1 MKLKLIKEYELNG
14 EVLPIDSII
23 EVEDES
29 VANELVASE
38 TAVMYTEEVEVEEQ
52 TEAIKSESKKLKTE
66 LAEMETKSLTNKEI
80 KNMNTLGKAI
90 KDAIETKAVTTYA
103 GTEATQPLGIVSMDV
118 GLAGA
123 CRKQPI
129 KGNLNIVYSNT
140 MATTGYAPVIDIV
153 GEATAAAT
161 TVPLT
166 QYSAIPAKWFATVAI
181 PNEYLD
187 DVVQME
193 AFVTTELSNK
203 ANLVVDNSILNG
215 AFSNNYGLKGVLQ
228 STDSVDTGSVVLSAI
243 TICNLHA
250 VVDSVLPECQAN
262 AMWVINPA
270 TWAQLKCNFLDADNL
285 NGQLI
290 TDGAQKTLLGYPV
303 KVSVT
308 VPAATPVVFG
318 DFSKYFIGVSR
329 EMQIEVD
336 RSAGFL
342 TDVTPV
348 KVSLR
353 LAGGPA
359 CSKKLYG
366 TADAPSTY
374 GAFGYLSA

>member
-1 MKLKLIKEYELNG
+1 MKLQLIKEYEYNG
-14 EVLPIDSII
+14 EVLPIGSII
-23 EVEDES
+23 EIEDET
-29 VANELVASE
+29 VANELITSEVAIL
-38 TAVMYTEEVEVEEQ
+38 YTEMIEVEEQ
-52 TEAIKSESKKLKTE
+52 TEAIKSEAKKLKE
-66 LAEMETKSLTNKEI
+66 LEIETKSLTDKEN
-80 KNMNTLGKAI
+80 KNMNMLGKAI
-90 KDAIETKAVTTYA
+90 KEAIETKAVTSYA

-129 KGNLNIVYSNT
+129 KGNLNIVYSGT
-140 MATTGYAPVIDIV
+140 MATSGFAPVIDIV

-161 TVPLT
+161 TAPLV

-187 DVVQME
+187 VVVQME
-193 AFVTTELSNK
+193 AVVLAELSNK
-203 ANLVVDNSILNG
+203 AALVIDNSILNG
-215 AFSNNYGLKGVLQ
+215 TFGGNSGLKGVLV
-228 STDSVDTGSVVLSAI
+228 STDSIDTGSVVLSAI
-243 TICNLHA
+243 KISDLHA

-270 TWAQLKCNFLDADNL
+270 TWAQLKGSFLDADNL

-290 TDGAQKTLLGYPV
+290 TDGATKTLLGYPV

-308 VPAATPVVFG
+308 VPAATPAVFG
-318 DFSKYFIGVSR
+318 DFSKYFIGVAR

-336 RSAGFL
+336 RSVGFL
-342 TDVTPV
+342 TDVTAV
-348 KVSLR
+348 KIAVR

-366 TADAPSTY
+366 DPDAADTY
-374 GAFGYLSA
+374 GAFGYISA